1 MNEFKGPIESPV
13 AKAKQ
18 DVGQRRIRN
27 RIKDLPDNIR
37 VLVIDDNETV
47 RETVAR
53 ILSAIGYNASKAEDG
68 MTAMS
73 RLASEE
79 YHLVVTDLDMP
90 MLDGYRLCTWLKQES
105 PDTITIIMTG
115 SADAEN
121 LERMATGA
129 VDRWILK
136 PFGLTELCG
145 ALDDLG
151 LPVS

>member
-1 MNEFKGPIESPV
+1 MNEFKWQIESPV

-27 RIKDLPDNIR
+27 RTKHLPDNMR
-37 VLVIDDNETV
+37 VLVIDDNKTV
-47 RETVAR
+47 RETVAK

-73 RLASEE
+73 RLASEQYE
-79 YHLVVTDLDMP
+79 LVITDLDMP

-136 PFGLTELCG
+136 PFGLTDLCG